1 MDKEAKK
8 VDDDLTKKIKSFEL
22 ELDEA
27 MKKHGS
33 HNPDKVKR
41 STTGNTAARK
51 GLNEV
56 EDKVPKQ
63 EKPRIM
69 KSDNKNDKEA

>member
-1 MDKEAKK
+1 M
-8 VDDDLTKKIKSFEL
+8 
-22 ELDEA
+22 DEA
-27 MKKHGS
+27 IKKHGS

-51 GLNEV
+51 GLAEV

-69 KSDNKNDKEA
+69 KSDNKNDKDA